1 MQKIFLIWEKGERM
15 NNYNVCVVGAGMVGK
30 KMVEILI
37 ERDFPFKSLKVL
49 ATREREEE
57 IGGRIFKI
65 EETKLESFEGID
77 IAFFAGTEGE
87 KGASKLFGWEAV
99 KMGCIVIDN
108 GADFRMDDRV
118 PLVVPEVNPDALKK
132 HQGFIANPNCSTIQM
147 VVALYPLHL
156 EFGLKRIIV
165 STYQAVSGTGKK
177 AVEELQKQVES
188 YVKGEKIIN
197 EIYPYQIFGNVI
209 PEIGSLSDEYTGYYT
224 EEVKMIKETRKIMN
238 LPDLPISAT
247 TVRVPVFNGHSE
259 SITAQFER
267 KVDVESARK
276 ILEKFTG
283 IKVIDNPEKSLY
295 PVPLFVSGKDEVFV
309 GRIRK
314 NPAFE
319 NALDLW
325 VVADNIRKGAA
336 LNAIQIAEKMI
347 EMGLI

>member
-1 MQKIFLIWEKGERM
+1 MKK
-15 NNYNVCVVGAGMVGK
+15 YNVCVVGAGMVGK

-37 ERDFPFKSLKVL
+37 ERNFPFSNLKVL
-49 ATREREEE
+49 ATKEREEE
-57 IGGRIFKI
+57 IKGIIFKI
-65 EETKLESFEGID
+65 EETDIEKFEGID

-156 EFGLKRIIV
+156 EFGLKRVIV
-165 STYQAVSGTGKK
+165 STYQAVSGTGRK
-177 AVEELQKQVES
+177 AVEELQKQVEN
-188 YVKGEKIIN
+188 YVKGEKLLN
-197 EIYPYQIFGNVI
+197 NVYPYQIFGNVI
-209 PEIGSLSDEYTGYYT
+209 PEIGSLSDEFEGYYT

-238 LPDLPISAT
+238 LSDLKISAT
-247 TVRVPVFNGHSE
+247 CVRVPVFNGHSE
-259 SITAQFER
+259 SITAQFE
-267 KVDVESARK
+267 KEINLKKARE
-276 ILEKFTG
+276 ILEKSPG
-283 IKVIDNPEKSLY
+283 IKLIDQPEKSLY
-295 PVPLFVSGKDEVFV
+295 PVPLFASGKDEVFV

-314 NPAFE
+314 NPALE
-319 NALDLW
+319 NSIDMW
-325 VVADNIRKGAA
+325 VVSDNIRKGAA

-347 EMGLI
+347 EMSLI

>member
-1 MQKIFLIWEKGERM
+1 MKK
-15 NNYNVCVVGAGMVGK
+15 YNVCVVGAGLVGK

-37 ERDFPFKSLKVL
+37 ERNFPFKEIKVF

-57 IGGRIFKI
+57 IAGRIFKI
-65 EETKLESFEGID
+65 EETNINKFKGID

-87 KGASKLFGWEAV
+87 KGASKLYGWEAV

-108 GADFRMDDRV
+108 GADFRMDERV
-118 PLVVPEVNPDALKK
+118 PLVVPEVNPSDLKK
-132 HQGFIANPNCSTIQM
+132 HIGFIANPNCSTIQM

-156 EFGLKRIIV
+156 EYGLKKVIV

-177 AVEELQKQVES
+177 AIEELEKQIES
-188 YVKGEKIIN
+188 YVKGEKIVN
-197 EIYPYQIFGNVI
+197 EVYPYQIFGNVI
-209 PEIGSLSDEYTGYYT
+209 PQIGSLDDEFENYYT

-238 LPDLPISAT
+238 LPDLKVSAT

-267 KVDVESARK
+267 KVDVKKARE
-276 ILEKFTG
+276 ILEKSPG
-283 IKVIDNPEKSLY
+283 IKVIDDPEKSLY
-295 PVPLFVSGKDEVFV
+295 PVPILASGKDEVFV

-314 NPAFE
+314 NVCLE
-319 NALDLW
+319 NAIDMW
-325 VVADNIRKGAA
+325 VVSDNIRKGAA

>member
-1 MQKIFLIWEKGERM
+1 MKK
-15 NNYNVCVVGAGMVGK
+15 YNVSVVGAGMVGK

-37 ERDFPFKSLKVL
+37 ERNFPFSDLRIF

-57 IGGRIFKI
+57 ILGRKFNI
-65 EETKLESFEGID
+65 EETKIENFKGID

-108 GADFRMDDRV
+108 GADFRMDNRV
-118 PLVVPEVNPDALKK
+118 PLIVPEVNSNALKK

-156 EFGLKRIIV
+156 EFGLKRVIV

-177 AVEELQKQVES
+177 AVEELQKQVEN
-188 YVKGEKIIN
+188 YVKGEKLIN
-197 EIYPYQIFGNVI
+197 EVYPYQIFGNII
-209 PEIGSLSDEYTGYYT
+209 PEIGSLSDEYPGYYT
-224 EEVKMIKETRKIMN
+224 EEIKMIKETRKIME
-238 LPDLPISAT
+238 LPDLLVSAT

-259 SITAQFER
+259 SITAQFE
-267 KVDVESARK
+267 KNPDVKKARE
-276 ILEKFTG
+276 ILEKSPG
-283 IKVIDNPEKSLY
+283 IKVIDQPEKSLY
-295 PVPLFVSGKDEVFV
+295 PVPLLVSGKDEVFV

-314 NPAFE
+314 NPALE
-319 NALDLW
+319 NSLDLW

-347 EMGLI
+347 EMSLI

>member
-1 MQKIFLIWEKGERM
+1 MKK
-15 NNYNVCVVGAGMVGK
+15 YNVCVVGAGMVGK

-37 ERDFPFKSLKVL
+37 ERNFPFSDLRIF

-57 IGGRIFKI
+57 ILGRKFKI
-65 EETKLESFEGID
+65 EETKIENFKGID

-108 GADFRMDDRV
+108 GADFRMDNRV
-118 PLVVPEVNPDALKK
+118 PLIVPEVNSNALKK

-156 EFGLKRIIV
+156 EFGLKRVIV

-177 AVEELQKQVES
+177 AVEELQKQVEN
-188 YVKGEKIIN
+188 YVKGEKLIN
-197 EIYPYQIFGNVI
+197 EVYPYQIFGNII

-224 EEVKMIKETRKIMN
+224 EEIKMIKETRKIME
-238 LPDLPISAT
+238 LPDLLVSAT

-259 SITAQFER
+259 SITAQFE
-267 KVDVESARK
+267 KNPDVNKARE
-276 ILEKFTG
+276 ILEKSPG
-283 IKVIDNPEKSLY
+283 IKVIDQPEKSLY
-295 PVPLFVSGKDEVFV
+295 PVPLLVSGKDEVFV

-314 NPAFE
+314 NPALE
-319 NALDLW
+319 NSLDLW

-347 EMGLI
+347 EMSLI